1 MKKAQNRSNGME
13 LNRVLHNLMEEINF
27 STSACRFCRSYK
39 PEGRRGGSCQRL
51 GVPVQGSWKACTL
64 ASHPFETTL
73 KKLEDIFQYS
83 TSIEPKLTSQLTS
96 NISEI
101 EIAAT
106 RRTRFVKN
114 KDEALS

>member
-1 MKKAQNRSNGME
+1 
-13 LNRVLHNLMEEINF
+13 MEEINF

-73 KKLEDIFQYS
+73 KKLEDIFHYS

-96 NISEI
+96 NISDEI
-101 EIAAT
+101 EAT
-106 RRTRFVKN
+106 RIKTFANN
-114 KDEALS
+114 KDEALN